1 MHIKNKQ
8 LAIRRVRDLRL
19 IASAVF
25 FLYSGFGIYLA
36 TFNNFAVGVIHM
48 QPEQLGV
55 LEALREFPGLAM
67 AFVLAIA
74 MHIAE
79 PLLGCAALMLL
90 SAGFAGYSQTENYA
104 PIVFYSV
111 VWSVGLHV
119 WMPLQSAM
127 TLALFDEHEKGKRL
141 GQMGAYAG
149 LGTSVGIVLVL
160 IFTKSVS
167 FSTWY
172 MTASALVMVS
182 AIMVLFIRR
191 DLTPPDKPRMVLKRK
206 YGLYYALTFLEGCRK
221 QVFITFA
228 VYAMVRE
235 YDASLK
241 AVAMLMLINNVTNLL
256 AAPVVGRLIDR
267 IGEKRVL
274 MTSYA
279 ALIFVFLGYALIQD
293 LPVLYVLYCLDSLLY
308 LSTYGL
314 TTYLNRI
321 ADSRD
326 LVPSLSMGVT
336 MNHVAAVAVPLVGGF
351 LWGALGYQAA
361 FIGGAVVVVISLNL
375 VRRMI
380 IKPEPQCSQ

>member
-1 MHIKNKQ
+1 
-8 LAIRRVRDLRL
+8 
-19 IASAVF
+19 
-25 FLYSGFGIYLA
+25 
-36 TFNNFAVGVIHM
+36 
-48 QPEQLGV
+48 
-55 LEALREFPGLAM
+55 
-67 AFVLAIA
+67 
-74 MHIAE
+74 
-79 PLLGCAALMLL
+79 
-90 SAGFAGYSQTENYA
+90 
-104 PIVFYSV
+104 
-111 VWSVGLHV
+111 
-119 WMPLQSAM
+119 SAM
-127 TLALFDEHEKGKRL
+127 TLALSDEHEKGKRL

-293 LPVLYVLYCLDSLLY
+293 LHVLYVLYCLDSLLY

-380 IKPEPQCSQ
+380 IKSEPQCGQ

>member
-90 SAGFAGYSQTENYA
+90 SAGFTGYSQTENYA

-293 LPVLYVLYCLDSLLY
+293 LHVLYVLYCLDSLLY

-351 LWGALGYQAA
+351 LWDALGYQAA

-380 IKPEPQCSQ
+380 IKSEPQCGQ